1 MTIVQSLAHV
11 FAPWQSLYSSSTVL
25 STAVTTLHIVA
36 LLVGG
41 GLAIAADRTTL
52 RALRHEG
59 PDWPYHLQ
67 ELHAVHRPV
76 LAMITLLFVTG
87 VMMATADIETFL
99 SSPAFWVKIGLVVLL
114 LGNGIFV
121 YNTEGRLASTT
132 HKGEDLSDNLCKR
145 LTLSSRFS
153 GVLWIL
159 TTIAGCVLTA
169 AA

>member
-1 MTIVQSLAHV
+1 MSVLSS
-11 FAPWQSLYSSSTVL
+11 WQSIYSDSTVL
-25 STAVTTLHIVA
+25 STATTTLHIVA

-76 LAMITLLFVTG
+76 LSMIAVLFITG
-87 VMMATADIETFL
+87 IMMALADLDTFL
-99 SSPAFWVKIGLVVLL
+99 ASPYFWIKLGLVVLL

-145 LTLSSRFS
+145 LTLSSRLS
-153 GVLWIL
+153 VILWIL
-159 TTIAGCVLTA
+159 TTIAGCVLASA
-169 AA
+169 A